1 MLTYSDLEAALK
13 RVPLGQLPKMYEL
26 ILAHAEWPFDASPAA
41 MAADDREW
49 DRQFAT
55 EESQRFFERMAAEA
69 RAEIASGATEPLEQ
83 LLDEDETNDE
93 VKDDASVQA
102 TVSPTSR

>member
-1 MLTYSDLEAALK
+1 
-13 RVPLGQLPKMYEL
+13 V
-26 ILAHAEWPFDASPAA
+26 
-41 MAADDREW
+41 
-49 DRQFAT
+49 
-55 EESQRFFERMAAEA
+55 

-83 LLDEDETNDE
+83 LLDEDEANDE